1 MIKQVDVN
9 NKSYNIVIKK
19 SKQAKH
25 IQLRIHKTGEINL
38 IVPLRSSIEKALNF
52 LDEQL
57 EWIEKKISKLAFN
70 KNKFRYLGSR
80 INIRSIT
87 DKKDNLFS
95 IYWFDNELIKSTSQE
110 IKVEQLYDQ
119 WLFEKAKLFIP
130 QRVHQVADKYGF
142 VFNSVKVKRLRS
154 RWGSCSSKKNLSF
167 SYRLMQFDINVI
179 DYVIIHELCHLKE
192 MNHSKAFWSLVR
204 SVLPDYQNYKK
215 TLSSN

>member
-19 SKQAKH
+19 SKRAKH

-70 KNKFRYLGSR
+70 KNKFRYLDSR

-130 QRVHQVADKYGF
+130 QRVHQLADKYGF

-167 SYRLMQFDINVI
+167 SYRLMQFDFNVI